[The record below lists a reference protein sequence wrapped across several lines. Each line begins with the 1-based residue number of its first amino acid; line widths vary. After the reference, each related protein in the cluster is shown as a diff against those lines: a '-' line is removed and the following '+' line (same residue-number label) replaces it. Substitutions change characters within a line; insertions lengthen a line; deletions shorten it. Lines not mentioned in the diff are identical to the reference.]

1 MIPSKPKYRLA
12 TLDSRIAAK
21 AIDVAFILGII
32 QTGALVSTLLKL
44 PGIINVLVFLNAV
57 AYWLF
62 ADGFAGRSLGK
73 RIIGLKV
80 VDYKHGYPCRFG
92 QSILRNFAW
101 GWLRIFVMAEE
112 SDAIEAGTFT
122 GQVVIDLR
130 PTNEELSPPRL
141 SGAESPPAR
150 AAAKTMDLDGIAS
163 FVRNRHSVEPDHED
177 EPS

>member
-1 MIPSKPKYRLA
+1 MPVKPEYRLA
-12 TLDSRIAAK
+12 SLESRIAAK
-21 AIDVAFILGII
+21 AIDVAFTLGIM
-32 QTGALVSTLLKL
+32 QTGALVSMLLKL
-44 PGIINVLVFLNAV
+44 PVSINVLVSLLAV

-92 QSILRNFAW
+92 QSFLRNFAW

-130 PTNEELSPPRL
+130 PTKEELTPPPL
-141 SGAESPPAR
+141 AGTTPPPGRTISKA
-150 AAAKTMDLDGIAS
+150 MDLEGIAS
-163 FVRNRHSVEPDHED
+163 FVKNRHQSDDDRKEGT
-177 EPS
+177 S